1 MGKNY
6 GKNPL
11 GKLLSRALTQLD
23 SKQVRDRRN
32 VGVRLN
38 ESGDD
43 GIVMWGY
50 SNVHK
55 SGLLSE

>member
-1 MGKNY
+1 MCV
-6 GKNPL
+6 
-11 GKLLSRALTQLD
+11 SVCALTQLD
-23 SKQVRDRRN
+23 SRQVRDKRN
-32 VGVRLN
+32 VGVS

-55 SGLLSE
+55 SGLLSEW